1 MSTAWFWLTP
11 ILTVAAC
18 SMPDLA
24 YKYVRRTYFPDAD
37 HIIQE
42 LDVAADEGKEKKGF
56 HQKRKAFFKRI
67 RAVGKARIAHTG
79 FAFSQAPGARDLLY
93 ALGLAPLPKA
103 QEGVEQAQEKG
114 KQSDDDDND
123 DGSSSTVS
131 QNEERPSFMGSYT
144 HADDPPDEAEEKGT
158 AKLRESVH

>member
-1 MSTAWFWLTP
+1 M
-11 ILTVAAC
+11 C
-18 SMPDLA
+18 S
-24 YKYVRRTYFPDAD
+24 VRRTYFPDAD

-67 RAVGKARIAHTG
+67 RAVGKARIARAFIAIHPKCAFFLLIINCLRLLDTG